1 MIIGNWKSNMPK
13 KTLWCQDFENEFKPL
28 GFDHKPNP
36 QSWLNCRMGVAV
48 PTIDVLDM
56 QKVCDH
62 YFGDWYK
69 RDDVYELIFDIGVQD
84 VDHSSGS
91 RTGAISV
98 DMISEYLCYFAII
111 GHSERR
117 QLFNEDNDVIK
128 KKLKTLHRFAE
139 GGLNE
144 ITTTILCIGETKEEN
159 DKGITKDVLKD
170 QLKIVN
176 GLRLDGEFTVAYEPV
191 WAIGSGLTPEPK
203 DINEIH
209 KYIKDVVQSNSA
221 NNLIPSVLYGGS
233 VTDKNAE
240 SFFKEE
246 FVDGALV
253 GGASLDGTT
262 FAKIVNIFNSTK
274 KT

>member
-1 MIIGNWKSNMPK
+1 MIIANWKCNGSLNDVKLWMTLFDEECSMPFDQQNAFLGLAPP
-13 KTLWCQDFENEFKPL
+13 TLYVHELLQY
-28 GFDHKPNP
+28 
-36 QSWLNCRMGVAV
+36 V
-48 PTIDVLDM
+48 PMPGCHI
-56 QKVCDH
+56 
-62 YFGDWYK
+62 
-69 RDDVYELIFDIGVQD
+69 RPAIGVQD
-84 VDHSSGS
+84 VDHSYGP

-98 DMISEYLCYFAII
+98 DMLDDINCAFSLI

-117 QLFNEDNDVIK
+117 QLYNEDNDLIG
-128 KKLKTLHRFAE
+128 KKLKS
-139 GGLNE
+139 LNNRVMAV
-144 ITTTILCIGETKEEN
+144 LCIGETKEEN
-159 DKGITKDVLKD
+159 DKGITKDILKN
-170 QLKIVN
+170 QLEIVN
-176 GLRLDGEFTVAYEPV
+176 GLELDESFTIAYEPV

-221 NNLIPSVLYGGS
+221 NNLIPTVLYGGS

>member
-1 MIIGNWKSNMPK
+1 MIIANWKCNGSLNDVKLWM
-13 KTLWCQDFENEFKPL
+13 TL
-28 GFDHKPNP
+28 FDEECPIP
-36 QSWLNCRMGVAV
+36 QQNAFIGLAPPTLYVHELLQYV
-48 PTIDVLDM
+48 PSSRP
-56 QKVCDH
+56 
-62 YFGDWYK
+62 F
-69 RDDVYELIFDIGVQD
+69 IGVQD
-84 VDHSSGS
+84 VDHSYGP

-98 DMISEYLCYFAII
+98 DMLDDINCAFSLI

-117 QLFNEDNDVIK
+117 QLYKEDNDLIREK
-128 KKLKTLHRFAE
+128 FKS
-139 GGLNE
+139 LNNRVMAV
-144 ITTTILCIGETKEEN
+144 LCIGETKEEN
-159 DKGITKDVLKD
+159 DKGVTKDILKE
-170 QLKIVN
+170 QLNIVN
-176 GLRLDGEFTVAYEPV
+176 GLELDPSFTVAYEPV

-209 KYIKDVVQSNSA
+209 KYIKDVVQSNSV
-221 NNLIPSVLYGGS
+221 NNLIPTVLYGGS

-253 GGASLDGTT
+253 GNASLDGST